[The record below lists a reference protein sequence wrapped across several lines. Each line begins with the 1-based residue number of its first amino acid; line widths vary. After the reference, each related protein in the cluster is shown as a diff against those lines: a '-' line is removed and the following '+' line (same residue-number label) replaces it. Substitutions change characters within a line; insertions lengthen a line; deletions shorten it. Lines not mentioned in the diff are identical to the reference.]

1 MVIGTDKGI
10 YRCYLAQLLL
20 IAVTAMSMLIWQGVM
35 MMLAVLYG
43 GGITLFNTW
52 LLARRVA
59 RAVSSER
66 LVVHGQIAVIE
77 RLCVA
82 AVMITLGFV
91 VLELSPAGLVAGLA
105 VPYFGFLFAY
115 PSMAELPEDRDG

>member
-1 MVIGTDKGI
+1 MVIGTDNGI
-10 YRCYLAQLLL
+10 YRCYLVQFLL
-20 IAVTAMSMLIWQGVM
+20 IVVTAVIMLPWQGVT

-59 RAVSSER
+59 RAVSSET
-66 LVVHGQIAVIE
+66 LVAHSQVGVIE

-82 AVMITLGFV
+82 SVMITLGFV

-105 VPYFGFLFAY
+105 VPYVGFLFAY
-115 PSMAELPEDRDG
+115 RPMAEMPENRDE